1 MIEKKD
7 VTVIIPVY
15 NSSEFLDKCLTSLV
29 NQSYKDIR
37 IIVVN
42 DGSTDNSLEIAKLF
56 SDNHENVKVIDK
68 ENEGVSSTRNIGIK
82 NTQTEYIMFV
92 DSDDYLDEFYVERLI
107 SATSDEDLVLGFYSK
122 FDTKGN
128 ISKQTVEYS
137 SSQDFLRLI
146 DLTMEEITNLY
157 EKGIFNIPFCKL
169 YRRELIVEMFDEDM
183 SLGED
188 LLFNLHYFQN
198 VKKFRFVDEYGYFY
212 RVNQEDSLSSKFME
226 NRLSQIT
233 IVYQKSLLLFSKIFG
248 ENIDLDMIHKK
259 YLEEYA
265 LSVKKMLAN
274 SSFTAQEKKRLL
286 SAYRDDFP
294 VIKESLPYLNS
305 LSVTFKLFLGL
316 YMRKLD
322 GLLIALVKLAR

>member
-198 VKKFRFVDEYGYFY
+198 VKKVRFVDEYGYFY
-212 RVNQEDSLSSKFME
+212 RVNQGDSLSSKFME

-274 SSFTAQEKKRLL
+274 SSFSTQEKKRLL

-294 VIKESLPYLNS
+294 VIKESLPYFNS

-322 GLLIALVKLAR
+322 GLLIVLVKLAR